1 MQAVFVTSQSQE
13 IQDSATCVHRYK
25 TRLHNMLVLAK
36 DELLYAEENIDKLPK
51 DPYELVDYKAVEF
64 IQLVRASLG

>member
-1 MQAVFVTSQSQE
+1 
-13 IQDSATCVHRYK
+13 
-25 TRLHNMLVLAK
+25 MLVLAK